1 MSFKQIYRKA
11 LDGVSL
17 TESEHDAVITEAKLA
32 FVRNQNVFADLDQA
46 ACYSNHYPTARQ
58 IIAARRIFM
67 P

>member
-32 FVRNQNVFADLDQA
+32 FVQNQNVFADLDQA
-46 ACYSNHYPTARQ
+46 ACYSNHYPTAR
-58 IIAARRIFM
+58 
-67 P
+67 